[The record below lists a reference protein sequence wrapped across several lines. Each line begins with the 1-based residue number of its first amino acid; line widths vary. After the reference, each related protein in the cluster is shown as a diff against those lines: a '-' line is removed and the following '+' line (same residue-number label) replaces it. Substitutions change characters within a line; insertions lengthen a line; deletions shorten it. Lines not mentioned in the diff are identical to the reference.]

1 MEIQLTPEREAQLA
15 DVARQQGREASVIA
29 AEALAAYLDH
39 SLWLAQGVEA
49 GLAAAER
56 GEFLEHEEVV
66 EMIEKRYG
74 RD

>member
-1 MEIQLTPEREAQLA
+1 MEIQLTPEREGQLA

-39 SLWLAQGVEA
+39 SLWLAEGIED
-49 GLAAAER
+49 GLAAARR
-56 GEFLEHEEVV
+56 GEFLEHGEVV
-66 EMIEKRYG
+66 ETIEKRYR